1 MFFKKAQ
8 PGQALVRV
16 GAGGTVVSFDKLN
29 VYPILHQLITVD
41 LSLRQLSLH
50 LTNERAVLCKDFIK
64 ADVKVVFTLK
74 IYPDAPDIRRIL
86 NSFDAAQLANPE
98 YLAKCFFSEFEYA
111 IRVVAQFMSFID
123 LSQKTMD
130 FADRVL
136 EVIGRD
142 LYGFVLDDMVVESIE
157 QTSANFYNDDD
168 YLELQGKAHIGQ
180 YPLQKL
186 RKPKNENTQAANEA
200 AYAALL
206 EQQALEV
213 ALVNTE
219 VDQQLEIAR
228 LKATQEVLAAQQD
241 GSDPALVK
249 SRQDEVALAL
259 EKAQAVAETT
269 QQQITQLRPDK

>member
-8 PGQALVRV
+8 PGQALVRT

-29 VYPILHQLITVD
+29 VYPILHQLTTVD

-50 LTNERAVLCKDFIK
+50 LTNECAVLCKDFIK
-64 ADVKVVFTLK
+64 ADIKVVFHMK

-86 NSFDAAQLANPE
+86 HSFDAAQLANPE

-157 QTSANFYNDDD
+157 QTSADFYNDDD

-186 RKPKNENTQAANEA
+186 RKPQEENTQAA
-200 AYAALL
+200 YATLL

-213 ALVNTE
+213 ELVNAE
-219 VDQQLEIAR
+219 VKQQLEIAR

-241 GSDPALVK
+241 THDAETVK
-249 SRQDEVALAL
+249 SRQTEIDLAL
-259 EKAQAVAETT
+259 EKAQAVAEAT
-269 QQQITQLRPDK
+269 QQQIEQLRPDK